1 MGKLR
6 EANIDPMNYVSFYG
20 LRTHS
25 ELKGQLVIN
34 LLYRFLDQVLIFASA
49 GDGAYLR
56 PLQVDDRR

>member
-6 EANIDPMNYVSFYG
+6 EANIDPMKYVSFYG

-34 LLYRFLDQVLIFASA
+34 LLFIDSSNKC
-49 GDGAYLR
+49 
-56 PLQVDDRR
+56 